1 MQVLKFSKLTKK
13 TAERLHRCGSNVFNV
28 NFGLILRITLVSHLL
43 NLNALLPSSSTQRHP
58 TSRRYLF
65 KVNNRNTRTMR
76 EIGSKL
82 TIKTTERCHW
92 RRSVV
97 FIANFEQVS
106 HCSSV
111 SIVDFEQVNTG
122 WAANIFFFL
131 FNKRSTRKSC

>member
-1 MQVLKFSKLTKK
+1 
-13 TAERLHRCGSNVFNV
+13 
-28 NFGLILRITLVSHLL
+28 
-43 NLNALLPSSSTQRHP
+43 
-58 TSRRYLF
+58 
-65 KVNNRNTRTMR
+65 MR

-122 WAANIFFFL
+122 WAANIFFRNSAKEAL
-131 FNKRSTRKSC
+131 EKVVKHVQS